1 MDEERQDADPR
12 EDLDAVRKRT
22 DEPDPREKAEEEFE
36 NDPSR
41 NPEDDRLKGIKGG

>member
-1 MDEERQDADPR
+1 MHEERPDADAR
-12 EDLDAVRKRT
+12 DDLDAVRKET
-22 DEPDPREKAEEEFE
+22 DEANPREKAEEEFE